1 MSETTPTPADVL
13 VIFGITGDLAKKMTF
28 RALYRLE
35 MADRLDCPILGVAK
49 EPWSED
55 HLRATARAA
64 LEATGEPVKDE
75 IFDRLARRL
84 GYVHGDFA
92 DPTTYE
98 ALAKKLKAASRP
110 LFYLEIPPALFAPVV
125 ASLDQ
130 AHLTEGATVMLEKPF
145 GHDLASARAL
155 DAELRRFFGAEQIL
169 RVDHFLGKDPL
180 AALLAL
186 RFANSLV
193 EPIWNRD
200 HVASV
205 QITFAERLD
214 VADRGGFYD
223 PVGALRDVVEN
234 HLFQVMA
241 HVAMEPPETTAPR
254 AIEAE
259 RTRLFSAVRPLE
271 RHDLVRG
278 QYAGYRDVEGVKDDS
293 TSETYLAARLRI
305 DNDRWRGVPFAIR
318 TGKCLPADLLEV
330 AIALKP
336 ADCVAG
342 LGGPGGEIH
351 LCLEPAGRWRLD
363 YLAKARGPGLDVA
376 PLSLEGALESGG
388 GPLRPA
394 YQVVVGDALSGSAA
408 HFPSQASIEQCW
420 RIVDGVL
427 DLDDQPI
434 EYAPGSWGPAEAN
447 DLLAGGWL
455 DPTQGAHDPDG
466 AS

>member
-1 MSETTPTPADVL
+1 MPDARAGSLVL
-13 VIFGITGDLAKKMTF
+13 FGITGDLAKKLLLP
-28 RALYRLE
+28 ALYALE
-35 MADRLDCPILGVAK
+35 HSGELDESIVGVARSD
-49 EPWSED
+49 WD
-55 HLRATARAA
+55 DAA
-64 LEATGEPVKDE
+64 LRTHAEAAVRDATGEVDAEVLGRLCKRLSYLRGDYAEPAT
-75 IFDRLARRL
+75 FDALKQRL
-84 GYVHGDFA
+84 GESAHRAVYYLAIPPPVF
-92 DPTTYE
+92 TTVAE
-98 ALAKKLKAASRP
+98 ALAHAGLNQRSR
-110 LFYLEIPPALFAPVV
+110 LVV
-125 ASLDQ
+125 
-130 AHLTEGATVMLEKPF
+130 EKPF

>member
-1 MSETTPTPADVL
+1 MPDARAGSLVL
-13 VIFGITGDLAKKMTF
+13 FGITGDLARKLLLP
-28 RALYRLE
+28 ALYALE
-35 MADRLDCPILGVAK
+35 LSGGLNEPILGVARSD
-49 EPWSED
+49 WD
-55 HLRATARAA
+55 DAA
-64 LEATGEPVKDE
+64 LRKHTETAVREATGSLDTKVLGRLC
-75 IFDRLARRL
+75 DRLSYLRGDYAERATFDALKERL
-84 GYVHGDFA
+84 GDSAHSAVYYLA
-92 DPTTYE
+92 IPPTVFTTVAE
-98 ALAKKLKAASRP
+98 ALAQAGLNQRSR
-110 LFYLEIPPALFAPVV
+110 LVV
-125 ASLDQ
+125 
-130 AHLTEGATVMLEKPF
+130 EKPF

-155 DAELRRFFGAEQIL
+155 DAELRRFFDAEQIL
-169 RVDHFLGKDPL
+169 RVDHFLAKDSL

-186 RFANSLV
+186 RFANSHF

-200 HVASV
+200 HLASV

-271 RHDLVRG
+271 PSDLVRG
-278 QYAGYRDVEGVKDDS
+278 QYAGYREVEGVKDDS
-293 TSETYLAARLRI
+293 TTETYLAARLAV

-318 TGKCLPADLLEV
+318 TGKCLPADLLEI

-342 LGGPGGEIH
+342 LGGPGGQIR
-351 LCLEPAGRWRLD
+351 LRLEPENRWRLD
-363 YLAKARGPGLDVA
+363 YLAKARGPAFEVV
-376 PLSLEGALESGG
+376 PLSVDGALESGE
-388 GPLRPA
+388 GPPRPA
-394 YQVVVGDALSGSAA
+394 YQVVLGDALSGSAA

-420 RIVDGVL
+420 RVVDGVL
-427 DLDDQPI
+427 DLDDPPI
-434 EYAPGSWGPAEAN
+434 QYAPGSWGPAEA
-447 DLLAGGWL
+447 DRLLAGGWL
-455 DPTQGAHDPDG
+455 LPSQSARDAGG